1 MLLIFLF
8 LLLQT
13 LWRDEFVVG
22 MSQANCRIRAQ
33 SRCLF
38 SGLGINYLKLCL
50 LSVPVFATH
59 LNIFFLEQH
68 LFAFSTD
75 GSRFAINCI
84 HDETSFINRNLSFL
98 NFQV

>member
-1 MLLIFLF
+1 MSLIFLF

-13 LWRDEFVVG
+13 FWRDEFLVG

-33 SRCLF
+33 SRRLF
-38 SGLGINYLKLCL
+38 SGLGISYLKLSL
-50 LSVPVFATH
+50 LSVPVFATC
-59 LNIFFLEQH
+59 NRFFLEGH
-68 LFAFSTD
+68 LFAFITD
-75 GSRFAINCI
+75 GSRFANNCI